1 METDK
6 IVYNEDN
13 VEIIDKENET
23 DTTKNRKTYTPME
36 AAKIIGVSKT
46 TIHTY
51 INEFKEYLEDH
62 LEKNELGHNFLDDE
76 ALNMIKEIA
85 YMRRQLHLTNE
96 EVKEHIGTDDYL
108 ILAES
113 SEDDRLKKY
122 IALRDAKLDNQ
133 FKKLSDE
140 LSQELRAQT
149 NAIAENISMKMDAEA
164 KQMIEALKEKNAQ
177 LEKENSNLQSQISQ
191 YELEKVKFEYET
203 KLKIM
208 EEKLENNEK
217 KKKGFSLF
225 RRN

>member
-203 KLKIM
+203 KIKIM

>member
-6 IVYNEDN
+6 IVYSEDS
-13 VEIIDKENET
+13 VEIIDRENET
-23 DTTKNRKTYTPME
+23 DAKKNRKTYTPME

-164 KQMIEALKEKNAQ
+164 KRMIEALKEKNTQ

>member
-6 IVYNEDN
+6 IVYSGDS
-13 VEIIDKENET
+13 VEIVDKEYET
-23 DTTKNRKTYTPME
+23 DDKHRKTYTPME

-62 LEKNELGHNFLDDE
+62 LKKNELGHNFLDDE

-108 ILAES
+108 IMAEAS
-113 SEDDRLKKY
+113 DDDRLKKY

-140 LSQELRAQT
+140 LSQELREQT
-149 NAIAENISMKMDAEA
+149 NAIAENISIKMDAEA
-164 KQMIEALKEKNAQ
+164 KRMIEALREKNAK
-177 LEKENSNLQSQISQ
+177 LEKENSSLQSQISQ

-208 EEKLENNEK
+208 EEKLENNARK
-217 KKKGFSLF
+217 KQWFSLF